1 MKKFLLLAGALAVG
15 LAAACLAAVLMMLP
29 ARLEEQALQNQRP
42 PAASPA
48 PAPEP
53 QPEAP
58 PEPTAAPLPLRDF
71 SGLLARNPDVV
82 GWITIDGTPMDYPV
96 VQGRDNTFY
105 LRHGLDREYDNQGIP
120 FADYEC
126 DVQNGRHLILY
137 GHNMGVGRSER
148 FSSLQNYRDPGY
160 YAEHPVIQYSTP
172 GESLVYKIVGVY
184 ALSSR
189 SGDPD
194 YFAFNEYVDFADDDA
209 EQAYLDQVS
218 PRCFYTAGDFV
229 RPDERLLTLCLCTYE
244 MADAR
249 LLVMARPLRPGE
261 SPDADSVTVN
271 ETPQLPAR
279 WPTR

>member
-1 MKKFLLLAGALAVG
+1 MRHFLLLAGAVAVG
-15 LAAACLAAVLMMLP
+15 LAAACLAAALMMLP
-29 ARLEEQALQNQRP
+29 ARLEEQALQSQRP
-42 PAASPA
+42 PAAA

-53 QPEAP
+53 QPEVLP
-58 PEPTAAPLPLRDF
+58 DPTATPLPLMDF
-71 SGLLARNPDVV
+71 TDLLARNPDVV
-82 GWITIDGTPMDYPV
+82 GWITIAGTPVDYPV
-96 VQGRDNTFY
+96 LQSRDNTFY
-105 LRHGLDREYDNQGIP
+105 LRHGLDKEYDNEGLP

-137 GHNMGVGRSER
+137 GHNMGVGRTER
-148 FSSLQNYRDPGY
+148 FSSLQNYRDPAY
-160 YAEHPVIQYSTP
+160 YAEHPVIQYNTP
-172 GESLVYKIVGVY
+172 RESLLYKIVGVY

-194 YFAFNEYVDFADDDA
+194 YFAFNEYVDFADDAA
-209 EQAYLDQVS
+209 EQAYLAEVS

-261 SPDADSVTVN
+261 SPEADDVTVN
-271 ETPQLPAR
+271 ERPQLPVR
-279 WPTR
+279 WPSR